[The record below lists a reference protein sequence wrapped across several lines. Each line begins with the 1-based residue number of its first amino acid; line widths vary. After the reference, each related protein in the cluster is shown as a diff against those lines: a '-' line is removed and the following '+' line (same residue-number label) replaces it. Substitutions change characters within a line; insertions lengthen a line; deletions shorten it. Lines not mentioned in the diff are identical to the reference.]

1 MPLLELCGFTS
12 THDPVIVKE
21 NGLYYRF
28 QTGPGIPV
36 AVSDNLCSWK
46 YCRKVFDENPRWTS
60 EKIPGSTH
68 FWAPE
73 VVFRDGWWRIYYS
86 VSTFGS
92 NRSAIGLA
100 RSRTLDVNSAEY
112 GWEDLGAIIESVP
125 ENNYNCI
132 DPAVIR
138 DENGTDV
145 LLFGSFWGGL
155 QEIALGADGF
165 VKKGEKPVTVASL
178 LPAWLL
184 PRLLRTRG
192 EDAGAMRLTTAFG
205 NVGFVGLPVV
215 AAIFGEEMV
224 FFASLCN
231 IPFNLALYSSSA
243 SQLSPEGGRVRW
255 QDVLNAPVIA
265 TLLSIVLLLTH
276 VPVPAVIADTIS
288 AVSGVTIPLSMI
300 VIGTSLGAISV
311 RAALTDWRAYA
322 VAAVPLLVCP
332 LLTWAVLRPF
342 VSGDLL
348 GIPVLLAACPTA
360 MLVTALCLQ
369 YDRSD
374 AFASKCI
381 FINTILS
388 AATIPLVIWLLF

>member
-132 DPAVIR
+132 DPALIR

-165 VKKGEKPVTVASL
+165 VKKGEKPVTVAS
-178 LPAWLL
+178 
-184 PRLLRTRG
+184 RG
-192 EDAGAMRLTTAFG
+192 TNPNPIEGGYLFKHEKYYY
-205 NVGFVGLPVV
+205 L
-215 AAIFGEEMV
+215 
-224 FFASLCN
+224 FASHDFCCRGTASSYH
-231 IPFNLALYSSSA
+231 IVVGRSESVCGPFYDDIGVSMSDGGGTTLRNGLSYS
-243 SQLSPEGGRVRW
+243 RW
-255 QDVLNAPVIA
+255 AGPGHNTVF
-265 TLLSIVLLLTH
+265 
-276 VPVPAVIADTIS
+276 ADTDNKI
-288 AVSGVTIPLSMI
+288 
-300 VIGTSLGAISV
+300 
-311 RAALTDWRAYA
+311 Y
-322 VAAVPLLVCP
+322 LVYH
-332 LLTWAVLRPF
+332 A
-342 VSGDLL
+342 
-348 GIPVLLAACPTA
+348 
-360 MLVTALCLQ
+360 
-369 YDRSD
+369 YDRLNNGEPELQIEELKWNEYGWPE
-374 AFASKCI
+374 F
-381 FINTILS
+381 
-388 AATIPLVIWLLF
+388 